1 MCMHS
6 IYRMHFLNLERGGGV
21 SLYIWVMSYIGILYF
36 MVVKGGM
43 RGVTFYYREPK
54 YNKTA
59 PSNSK
64 GIQKRPKSTCKEGP
78 L

>member
-1 MCMHS
+1 
-6 IYRMHFLNLERGGGV
+6 
-21 SLYIWVMSYIGILYF
+21 MSYMGILYF